1 MTAEVKRIALDRR
14 VCVVRPDRIDIRP
27 ERAAIIGPFIG
38 LVIAGVLFTGIAL
51 YSDDLSVY
59 ILAVMLLGAVL
70 LTPFAGMGFV
80 YSLIGVAV
88 VIEQKKQSVRFHQGV
103 MGLGV
108 GTYEL
113 APFWKID
120 HIEIEDFDM
129 GEVILIRP
137 PLEMRIW
144 DIVLVKTSGKRL
156 PIAQVMAPA
165 NNDLIDEAWD
175 RAVDVAEAIGEM
187 VGKPVVITAEV
198 EGTAEAEAGA
208 PGPLPLTDAP

>member
-59 ILAVMLLGAVL
+59 LLAVMLLGAVL

-129 GEVILIRP
+129 GEVTLIRP
-137 PLEMRIW
+137 PLELRIW

-175 RAVDVAEAIGEM
+175 RAVDVAEAIGQM

-198 EGTAEAEAGA
+198 ERGDEADADA
-208 PGPLPLTDAP
+208 PGGLPLTDAP

>member
-1 MTAEVKRIALDRR
+1 M
-14 VCVVRPDRIDIRP
+14 
-27 ERAAIIGPFIG
+27 
-38 LVIAGVLFTGIAL
+38 
-51 YSDDLSVY
+51 
-59 ILAVMLLGAVL
+59 
-70 LTPFAGMGFV
+70 
-80 YSLIGVAV
+80 
-88 VIEQKKQSVRFHQGV
+88 RFHQGV

-129 GEVILIRP
+129 GEVTLVRP

-198 EGTAEAEAGA
+198 EGTAEAEAEA
-208 PGPLPLTDAP
+208 RRANSR

>member
-129 GEVILIRP
+129 GEVTLIRP
-137 PLEMRIW
+137 PLELRIW

-175 RAVDVAEAIGEM
+175 RAVDVAEAIGQM

-198 EGTAEAEAGA
+198 ERGVGADAEA
-208 PGPLPLTDAP
+208 PGQLPLTDAP